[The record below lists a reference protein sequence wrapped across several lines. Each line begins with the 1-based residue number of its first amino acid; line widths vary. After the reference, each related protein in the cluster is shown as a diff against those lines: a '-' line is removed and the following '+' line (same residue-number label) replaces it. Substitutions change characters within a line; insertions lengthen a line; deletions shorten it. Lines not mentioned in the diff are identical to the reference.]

1 VAFPGRLDEKKKRN
15 WGVWVAV
22 VAVVLLCAWIVSAVK
37 KAINEPVPAPP
48 KKQQS
53 IVIDDEKPGLVTRK
67 ADAFTDDVG
76 QIRKGNIR
84 KRAPKRVYR
93 SGSAVEYSADPA
105 SDRAPSD
112 YYSGR

>member
-1 VAFPGRLDEKKKRN
+1 MAFPGRLNEKKNRH
-15 WGVWVAV
+15 WGAWALVAG
-22 VAVVLLCAWIVSAVK
+22 VLLVCGWIAWEVK
-37 KAINEPVPAPP
+37 KTINQPLPP
-48 KKQQS
+48 PQKQQRVIS
-53 IVIDDEKPGLVTRK
+53 IEQEPGLVTQK

-93 SGSAVEYSADPA
+93 SGTAVEYSADPA
-105 SDRAPSD
+105 DSKEQSD